1 MDHPCNMNLNNKS
14 ILRSTSGCYLSGVI
28 FLSPP
33 SSPCFPQ
40 HWSNFPR
47 CPLVLKS
54 TGRNG
59 ISIPGELLHWSC
71 SPLSSHYMGPWTLQ
85 GHKPNISFVRLRSAQ
100 DSSDCRPPLT
110 SLHFYPHSAFGL
122 IISYLCHVF
131 NYFKNI
137 LFKILCSSFLIF
149 CCCDDWST
157 FIHGLEV

>member
-85 GHKPNISFVRLRSAQ
+85 GHKNQTSALLGWDLLRTRVTADLHLPPCISTLTQLLAWSFHTFATSSIILRTSYLKYFV
-100 DSSDCRPPLT
+100 
-110 SLHFYPHSAFGL
+110 LHF
-122 IISYLCHVF
+122 
-131 NYFKNI
+131 
-137 LFKILCSSFLIF
+137 
-149 CCCDDWST
+149 
-157 FIHGLEV
+157 